1 MSTNETN
8 EMNRTTT
15 PASVGTDAGLLA
27 PTWAGT
33 RAAAEVTDEAWL
45 QAMLDVEVALAQAQ
59 FEVGLT
65 PAAALASIAS
75 QAHADRLDLVAL
87 AHAARGAAN
96 PVVAVAAALTE
107 VVAAKD
113 PAAAEY
119 VHRGSTS
126 QDILDSAAMLIARR
140 VLTLIAADLERTA
153 AALAALAD
161 THRHTVLAARTLA
174 QHAVPTTL
182 GLKAAAWLQLVM
194 DALTRVR
201 AVADEL
207 PAQLGGAAGTLAAY
221 REYAAL
227 DGGEGTP
234 GGSEGS
240 GASGASGASGRPPE
254 TGEAGEAR
262 EGGIELL
269 APFAKA
275 LGLAE
280 PTLPWHTVR
289 TPIAEL
295 GAVLQLVTGA
305 LGKFALDVQT
315 LSRTEIGELSEP
327 AAAGRGASSAMPQK
341 RNPALATLIVSAAR
355 QVPAYALVLAQC
367 LLAEDERPA
376 GAWHAEWQPLR
387 EALRL
392 AGGAAHTA
400 VELAEGL
407 IVHPERMLA
416 NLDLTGGAI
425 VTERLAVVLA
435 PVLGKAHA
443 KKLLSTASA
452 EAADTGRTI
461 GEVLSGHP
469 ELSACFTPGEL
480 SDLLDPARYTGAAD
494 ALVARALRE
503 YEARKGRHDGSGN
516 APLGPGDRGK
526 QRDRAGHG
534 PPLRGGRG
542 PGHGD
547 LPQ

>member
-1 MSTNETN
+1 
-8 EMNRTTT
+8 MNGRKV
-15 PASVGTDAGLLA
+15 PVSSVGTDAGLLA

-33 RAAAEVTDEAWL
+33 PAAAEVTDEAWL

-59 FEVGLT
+59 LAVGLT
-65 PAAALASIAS
+65 PAAAVAAIAS
-75 QAHADRLDLVAL
+75 EAHADRLDLVAL
-87 AHAARGAAN
+87 AHAARAAAN
-96 PVVAVAAALTE
+96 PVVALVTAFTE

-161 THRHTVLAARTLA
+161 THRHTVLAGRTLA

-182 GLKAAAWLQLVM
+182 GLKAATWLQLVM

-201 AVADEL
+201 TVASAL

-221 REYAAL
+221 REYAVI
-227 DGGEGTP
+227 DGG
-234 GGSEGS
+234 
-240 GASGASGASGRPPE
+240 
-254 TGEAGEAR
+254 TGE
-262 EGGIELL
+262 GGVELL
-269 APFAKA
+269 APFAEA

-289 TPIAEL
+289 TPMAEL

-315 LSRTEIGELSEP
+315 LSRTEIGEVSEP
-327 AAAGRGASSAMPQK
+327 AATGRGASSAMPQK

-407 IVHPERMLA
+407 NVHPDRMLA
-416 NLDLTGGAI
+416 NLHLTGGAI

-435 PVLGKAHA
+435 PVLGKVSA
-443 KKLLSTASA
+443 KKLLATASA
-452 EAADTGRTI
+452 EAAGTGRPLS
-461 GEVLSGHP
+461 EVLSEHP
-469 ELSACFTPGEL
+469 RLSAEFTPAQLTE
-480 SDLLDPARYTGAAD
+480 LLDPACYTGAAD
-494 ALVARALRE
+494 ALVDRALHAYRNNGE
-503 YEARKGRHDGSGN
+503 VR
-516 APLGPGDRGK
+516 
-526 QRDRAGHG
+526 
-534 PPLRGGRG
+534 
-542 PGHGD
+542 
-547 LPQ
+547 

>member
-1 MSTNETN
+1 
-8 EMNRTTT
+8 MNGRTTS
-15 PASVGTDAGLLA
+15 ASVGTDSGLLA

-33 RAAAEVTDEAWL
+33 PAAAEVTDEAWL

-65 PAAALASIAS
+65 PTEALATIAAE
-75 QAHADRLDLVAL
+75 AHADRLDLVAL
-87 AHAARGAAN
+87 AHAARAAAN
-96 PVVAVAAALTE
+96 PVVALVTALTE
-107 VVAAKD
+107 AVAAKD
-113 PAAAEY
+113 PAAADY

-140 VLTLIAADLERTA
+140 VLALIATDLERTA
-153 AALAALAD
+153 TALATLSD
-161 THRHTVLAARTLA
+161 THRHTVLAGRTLT

-182 GLKAAAWLQLVM
+182 GLKAAGWLQLVT
-194 DALTRVR
+194 DARTRVR
-201 AVADEL
+201 AVASAL

-221 REYAAL
+221 REYATL
-227 DGGEGTP
+227 DGGAGR
-234 GGSEGS
+234 
-240 GASGASGASGRPPE
+240 ASGDEGGVVAGA
-254 TGEAGEAR
+254 EAGV
-262 EGGIELL
+262 ELL

-295 GAVLQLVTGA
+295 GAALQLVTGA

-315 LSRTEIGELSEP
+315 LSRTEIGEVSEP
-327 AAAGRGASSAMPQK
+327 AAEGRGASSAMPQK

-407 IVHPERMLA
+407 IVHPDRMLA
-416 NLDLTGGAI
+416 NLELTGGAV

-435 PVLGKAHA
+435 PLLGKAHA
-443 KKLLSTASA
+443 KKLLSAASA
-452 EAADTGRTI
+452 ESAATGRPLTEI
-461 GEVLSGHP
+461 LAAQP
-469 ELSACFTPGEL
+469 ELAAGLTPAHL
-480 SDLLDPARYTGAAD
+480 SDLLDPTRYTGAAD
-494 ALVARALRE
+494 ALIDRALRT
-503 YEARKGRHDGSGN
+503 YEGN
-516 APLGPGDRGK
+516 
-526 QRDRAGHG
+526 
-534 PPLRGGRG
+534 GGVVRWAK
-542 PGHGD
+542 
-547 LPQ
+547 

>member
-1 MSTNETN
+1 MS
-8 EMNRTTT
+8 MNGRNA

-33 RAAAEVTDEAWL
+33 QAAAEVTDEAWL
-45 QAMLDVEVALAQAQ
+45 QAMMDVEVALAQAQ
-59 FEVGLT
+59 FKVGLT

-96 PVVAVAAALTE
+96 PVVALVAAFTE

-140 VLTLIAADLERTA
+140 VLTLIATDLERIAT
-153 AALAALAD
+153 ALAVLAD

-182 GLKAAAWLQLVM
+182 GLKAAAWLQLVT

-201 AVADEL
+201 AVASEL

-221 REYAAL
+221 REYATL
-227 DGGEGTP
+227 DGGEGRSP
-234 GGSEGS
+234 EGG
-240 GASGASGASGRPPE
+240 
-254 TGEAGEAR
+254 

-392 AGGAAHTA
+392 TGGAAHTA

-416 NLDLTGGAI
+416 NLELTGGAI

-443 KKLLSTASA
+443 KKLLSAASA

-469 ELSACFTPGEL
+469 ELSTRFTPAEL
-480 SDLLDPARYTGAAD
+480 SELLDPARYTGAAD
-494 ALVARALRE
+494 ALVDRALRVHKTRQGMTRHD
-503 YEARKGRHDGSGN
+503 RKGKEG
-516 APLGPGDRGK
+516 
-526 QRDRAGHG
+526 RA
-534 PPLRGGRG
+534 R
-542 PGHGD
+542 
-547 LPQ
+547 